1 MRHIAI
7 QGGFDSGRRM
17 PMQCPKC
24 HATMRTYDR
33 MGVHIE
39 QCDGCRGVFLDYG
52 ELESITRLDSQVV
65 QPMTPPAPAPYP
77 AQPAWGAQPQ
87 YGHHGHYGHRKH
99 QGLSGLFFS
108 S

>member
-1 MRHIAI
+1 
-7 QGGFDSGRRM
+7 
-17 PMQCPKC
+17 
-24 HATMRTYDR
+24 MRTYDR

-52 ELESITRLDSQVV
+52 ELESITRLESQMV
-65 QPMTPPAPAPYP
+65 QPTAPPAPAPYP

-87 YGHHGHYGHRKH
+87 YGHPGHHGHYGHRKH